1 MGRTIV
7 VVIIILLSLACGAL
21 GWEVM
26 RQQSDKQDLQREV
39 QALQTRLTALEA
51 PKFEPPQRKWAT
63 EEMIND
69 LSTHLQSL
77 DKKTQ
82 DLLASQQELDK
93 KLAALKESGVV
104 AKSGQGS
111 PVDIPNM
118 TEEQKEALREMVKKE
133 SDARDM
139 QRANMIKSMVKQR
152 FNQELQKVSEQ
163 LDLSPLQKDDVNK
176 LVDKQINKG
185 FEALVAA
192 FEKGDFESVREQ
204 LRTLVEETDV
214 EIKKILDP
222 DQLEKLKELDPQGFG
237 RREERRRQSE

>member
-152 FNQELQKVSEQ
+152 FNQEIPDSTPARNRRKRLYTHVLRHICSTSRPLFLAKQTS
-163 LDLSPLQKDDVNK
+163 LMPLPWADRRLSIVAKAPSRA
-176 LVDKQINKG
+176 
-185 FEALVAA
+185 ALR
-192 FEKGDFESVREQ
+192 G
-204 LRTLVEETDV
+204 
-214 EIKKILDP
+214 
-222 DQLEKLKELDPQGFG
+222 
-237 RREERRRQSE
+237 